1 MKVGRIQARPQGRG
15 GIIAKFKDKEVFS
28 GWDVG
33 SLGESYREVNSGSKS
48 LECKHTLRVV

>member
-1 MKVGRIQARPQGRG
+1 MKIGRIQARPQGRG